1 MVISPPAKYFRSKP
15 GDLKLR
21 GCFIFCTAECLGLG
35 EPHLH
40 GQKPERLMKAE
51 MSQGRHAAQGEID
64 GLGRVAAAGSLT
76 QAATANCVSN
86 NADPV
91 GRRDAWQ
98 KSVA

>member
-1 MVISPPAKYFRSKP
+1 
-15 GDLKLR
+15 
-21 GCFIFCTAECLGLG
+21 
-35 EPHLH
+35 
-40 GQKPERLMKAE
+40 MKAE

-91 GRRDAWQ
+91 GRQDAWQ
-98 KSVA
+98 KLCGLNETVLDFFNFSRGQ